1 MEFKELLAKYN
12 GLWKTSTAENPNKEF
27 EQYCQPITICTNKIL
42 SDSAVYAIW
51 WFVQNG
57 FNGSLVRNDTNKT
70 EWVVSRDSVTDTFTL
85 TATQQNP
92 KKCDIKAYMECF
104 RKSFD
109 MRCEIERLRSMKNK

>member
-1 MEFKELLAKYN
+1 MEFSEFLAKYRYI
-12 GLWKTSTAENPNKEF
+12 WFTSHAMNPNKEF

-57 FNGSLVRNDTNKT
+57 FYGSLITNNTSKT
-70 EWVVSRDSVTDTFTL
+70 EWVVSRDDVTDNFTL

-92 KKCDIKAYMECF
+92 KKCDIKSYMECF

-109 MRCEIERLRSMKNK
+109 MKCEIERLRSMKNK